1 MNSLREFI
9 LKIEPFKL
17 YIYLYIL
24 TLPWDFFK
32 GIMGVSS
39 TIMLLWWVMIAK
51 DRGYFA
57 RLKELTKSYS
67 IILLFLF
74 LLYGIL
80 SLLWSDNMTYG
91 LRHVARF
98 KYYWIT
104 IPIIFSVFNK
114 RDALI
119 GLGVFVFSL
128 GFYALLSFS
137 IFLGFF
143 EIGRSNSADPRGDLA
158 YAVVTPYMAISTL
171 LSILFAY
178 ITKEYKGLRNIFIA
192 IFILSFIGLF
202 TNNGRIGQVAFF
214 VTLMILIYIHR
225 DYFLRYKK
233 VLLSIFLLLFVGFGV
248 LYQKG
253 QLDRFELGFKEL
265 SEVREHRFEGSFGYR
280 AYMWF
285 AAANQIQKTPLFGT
299 GIGDNMDAFREYV
312 KTHPTGNDAVEMST
326 YHNIHLDYLTKYGI
340 VGYLIFLSS
349 IVVLLKMLSCN
360 KIYFS
365 IGIIFF
371 SISIVDSFADMLL
384 TMKPY
389 NNVFALFFVLL
400 AILAK
405 KDELALKE

>member
-1 MNSLREFI
+1 MNNIKEFI
-9 LKIEPFKL
+9 FKTEPFKL

-24 TLPWDFFK
+24 TLPWDLFK

-39 TIMLLWWVMIAK
+39 TIMLLWWLLIAK
-51 DRGYFA
+51 DRGYFI

-91 LRHVARF
+91 LRHIIRF

-119 GLGVFVFSL
+119 GLGVFIFSL
-128 GFYALLSFS
+128 GLYALLSFS

-143 EIGRSNSADPRGDLA
+143 EIGRSDSADPRGDLA
-158 YAVVTPYMAISTL
+158 YAVVTPYMAISTMF
-171 LSILFAY
+171 SALFVY
-178 ITKEYKGLRNIFIA
+178 LTKEHKSFRNIFIA
-192 IFILSFIGLF
+192 IFILSFIGVF

-214 VTLMILIYIHR
+214 TTLMILFYIYR
-225 DYFLRYKK
+225 DYFLGYKK
-233 VLLSIFLLLFVGFGV
+233 ILLSIFLLVLVGFGV

-265 SEVREHRFEGSFGYR
+265 NEVREHRFEGSFGYR

-285 AAANQIQKTPLFGT
+285 AAANQMQKTPLFGT
-299 GIGDNMDAFREYV
+299 GIGDNMDAFREYA
-312 KTHPTGNDAVEMST
+312 KTHPTGNDAVNMST
-326 YHNIHLDYLTKYGI
+326 YHSIHLDYLTKYGI
-340 VGYLIFLSS
+340 VGYLLFLSS
-349 IVVLLKMLSCN
+349 IAVLLKMLYYN
-360 KIYFS
+360 RIYFAM
-365 IGIIFF
+365 GVIFF
-371 SISIVDSFADMLL
+371 SISLIDSFADMLL
-384 TMKPY
+384 TMKPF
-389 NNVFALFFVLL
+389 NNVFALVFVLL
-400 AILAK
+400 AILAN
-405 KDELALKE
+405 KDRLVPKE